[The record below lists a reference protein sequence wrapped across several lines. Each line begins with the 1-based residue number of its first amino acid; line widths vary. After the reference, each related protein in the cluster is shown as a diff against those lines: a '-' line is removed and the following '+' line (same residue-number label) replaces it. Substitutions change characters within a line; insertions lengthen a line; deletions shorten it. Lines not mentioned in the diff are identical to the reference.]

1 MSREITCKQFFDGTV
16 LHGPSRIVV
25 ADDGHVES
33 VVEHVGASDFPL
45 ISPGFVD
52 VQMNGFDDVH
62 VANATTEDLLRLDQE
77 LFVRGTTTW
86 LGTIVTAPLE
96 KMSLSLA
103 SLHQSFVSDQ
113 IPGFAGVHV
122 EGPFLGHAPGAH
134 PVKQIIA
141 CDLDWISHLVSSVRL
156 VTVAPEQKNV
166 IPAIRELRGR
176 NITVSLGHSRPTKG
190 EYEDAVDAGA
200 SMVTHLFNGMSGVHH
215 RDAGLAMWAMND
227 DRISCGLIADGVHVQ
242 TDALALAFR
251 AAGSRICLV
260 SDSVSWRTLSGPRPG
275 IEIRNGAPRLPDD
288 TLAGS
293 STPLAECVQRVV
305 RECGVSLSAALASAT
320 SVPADL
326 VGLADVG
333 RIKVG
338 QKADLLALGSDLS
351 VVKAWRRLPS

>member
-1 MSREITCKQFFDGTV
+1 VSREITCKQFFDGTV